1 MLISRIIIIIKKKS
15 AFDFAFDLSK
25 TSSKDKLLEIH
36 TKYAMY
42 LEDEGR
48 FTEAE
53 QEFLKAKKP
62 KEAVL
67 M

>member
-1 MLISRIIIIIKKKS
+1 MPEIS
-15 AFDFAFDLSK
+15 L
-25 TSSKDKLLEIH
+25 
-36 TKYAMY
+36 KYAMY
-42 LEDEGR
+42 LEDEGK
-48 FTEAE
+48 FMEAE